1 MRRVWRLCKS
11 SILLRELLLIV
22 LFLKGKTV
30 LLRIIYYWIFLM
42 NWGLKVEYKVLLRE
56 LIFLVEW
63 RILLNRGHPLILSL
77 SLISNWRN
85 QQKRSSKGIGLR
97 VTISLCLILLISLEV
112 MRQLSTQGLSSKLLS
127 LVPGKEWM
135 LWGENNFMINRIC

>member
-11 SILLRELLLIV
+11 LILLRELLLIV

-30 LLRIIYYWIFLM
+30 LLRIIYYLIFLM
-42 NWGLKVEYKVLLRE
+42 NWGPKVEYKVLLRE

-112 MRQLSTQGLSSKLLS
+112 MRQSSTQGLSSKLLS
-127 LVPGKEWM
+127 LVQAKEWR
-135 LWGENNFMINRIC
+135 LWGENNFMINKIC